1 MRLNESKPEQ
11 HGELKIYVDKD
22 KTRKGCKEQID
33 LKQIQSKK
41 LITCGDCIEI
51 GDDGQGQLRALWPP
65 GKIQTKES
73 RAVSHPQQ
81 SC

>member
-11 HGELKIYVDKD
+11 HGELKVYVDKD

-33 LKQIQSKK
+33 LKQIKSKK

-51 GDDGQGQLRALWPP
+51 GDDGQGQVQA
-65 GKIQTKES
+65 
-73 RAVSHPQQ
+73 SH
-81 SC
+81 